1 MKNKTNTKKKSAH
14 HQTAKKTMQPE
25 KPVKKMLTD
34 YYLIPQEVCATQL
47 AELLPDYQEKA
58 EIWREMDLLELTLT
72 HDTMVFEEAAE
83 DFENQE
89 DQVYFEEHKIKK
101 VYAITYDALDAEE
114 VKQILATLQEKL
126 QGRVCREDE
135 ILYGSNNMF
144 SLRTALLVLTL
155 YHMGNTEKYARYL
168 KKK

>member
-1 MKNKTNTKKKSAH
+1 MPKKEAKQERQETNMKNKTNTKKKSAH
-14 HQTAKKTMQPE
+14 YQTAKKTVQPE

-114 VKQILATLQEKL
+114 VKQILATLQDKL

-135 ILYGSNNMF
+135 IL
-144 SLRTALLVLTL
+144 
-155 YHMGNTEKYARYL
+155 
-168 KKK
+168 